1 MRISEHA
8 QCEGDV
14 TRIINSRDRV
24 TSRRV
29 FYGIRLSTRILMASN
44 TAVTE
49 EGEPD
54 GRSISK
60 TARSIARVTHCLL

>member
-14 TRIINSRDRV
+14 TRILNSRDRV

-29 FYGIRLSTRILMASN
+29 FYGIRRGIRLSTRILMASN

-60 TARSIARVTHCLL
+60 LHGV